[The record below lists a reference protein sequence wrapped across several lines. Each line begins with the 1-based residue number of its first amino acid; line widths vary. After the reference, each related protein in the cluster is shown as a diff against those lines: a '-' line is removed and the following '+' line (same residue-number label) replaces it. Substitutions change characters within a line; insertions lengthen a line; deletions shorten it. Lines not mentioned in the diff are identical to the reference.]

1 MDPYSTELLWMVIVG
16 FILAFFLA
24 FAIGANDV
32 RFLIFFYVQFIQSI
46 KNVKEKITFL
56 SPPFDI

>member
-32 RFLIFFYVQFIQSI
+32 MAMANTLDHFMPTYQ
-46 KNVKEKITFL
+46 
-56 SPPFDI
+56 